1 MRLISPALKGG
12 VLRREKII
20 FVKVITLKK
29 FIASASTAL
38 LALASNVA
46 LLIASAWLITTAAF
60 RPPLSELALGI
71 TAVRAAGIFRA
82 VFRYLERLAT
92 HSAALEVLNSIR
104 VRLYQIALLK
114 LPLKS
119 GASMQG
125 EFLHSLT
132 VRAEL
137 NKDFIPR
144 VVIPIV
150 CSSVLIV
157 VSTAILFRSIGI
169 IALLLPTAFF
179 LIVIVSKIVK
189 ETPVDDSRYRERLLD
204 FHDGFDELFIADD
217 FNRARTIL
225 DAHSKTPSDTRI
237 INADSA
243 CAFINAAVFCCLMYF
258 LAARLDMINLA
269 MHLFLLLIN
278 LETLSTLPPAI
289 RLAEQIRPI
298 ENAEPKKILPI
309 EIAKNDITVSI
320 ENLKFGYDDRLV
332 TDDLNL
338 EVRRAEQIAI
348 VGESGVGKTT
358 LLYLLLGLWK
368 PDGGSIKINGSI
380 AAATNA
386 NYIFAASIRDN
397 FLLLHPKIDDETIAD
412 CLKAAQLEGL
422 DVNTDIGIDGAK
434 LSGGQRCRL
443 QTALALAANSDI
455 LILDEPT
462 AGLDRATAER
472 LIDAVK
478 KKSRALIVIT
488 HDPSVAEKFS
498 VVYRM
503 IGGRI
508 EKLNPTSS

>member
-1 MRLISPALKGG
+1 M
-12 VLRREKII
+12 
-20 FVKVITLKK
+20 ITLKK
-29 FIASASTAL
+29 FIDAASTAL

-71 TAVRAAGIFRA
+71 TAVRAAGIARA

-92 HSAALEVLNSIR
+92 HSAALEALSRIR
-104 VRLYQIALLK
+104 VKLYRLALSK

-137 NKDFIPR
+137 NKDLMPR

-150 CSSVLIV
+150 CASVLIV
-157 VSTAILFRSIGI
+157 ATTAILFRSIGL

-179 LIVIVSKIVK
+179 LTAIISRLVR

-204 FHDGFDELFIADD
+204 FHDGFDDIFIADEFD
-217 FNRARTIL
+217 SVRSTL
-225 DAHSKTPSDTRI
+225 DKHAKPPVDNRI
-237 INADSA
+237 INADSL
-243 CAFINAAVFCCLMYF
+243 CSIINASAFCIMLYC
-258 LAARLDMINLA
+258 LAARLEMIDLA
-269 MHLFLLLIN
+269 MHLLLLLSN
-278 LETLSTLPPAI
+278 LETLATLPNAI
-289 RLAEQIRPI
+289 RLAEQIKPI

-309 EIAKNDITVSI
+309 ENSSSEIVVAI
-320 ENLKFGYDDRLV
+320 EHLKFGYDERLV
-332 TDDLNL
+332 IDDLNL
-338 EVRRAEQIAI
+338 EIRRAEQIAI

-368 PDGGSIKINGSI
+368 PNGGSIKINGSI

-397 FLLLHPKIDDETIAD
+397 FRLLHPDIDDETID
-412 CLKAAQLEGL
+412 ECLKLAQLDMLDRNEKIGL
-422 DVNTDIGIDGAK
+422 DAAR

-443 QTALALAANSDI
+443 QTALALAAKSDI

-462 AGLDRATAER
+462 AGLDRATADR
-472 LIDAVK
+472 LIDAVMRQ
-478 KKSRALIVIT
+478 SSTLIVIT
-488 HDPSVAEKFS
+488 HDPSVAAKFN
-498 VVYRM
+498 
-503 IGGRI
+503 RI
-508 EKLNPTSS
+508 VRLNPISS